1 MAPQGDESS
10 SKGHSQTQEPCIER
24 GYKISEQISYAIMQ
38 LMQITHEP
46 IVTQPD
52 PSTAKFRY
60 LTLQNANIEHKKNR
74 GKT

>member
-1 MAPQGDESS
+1 
-10 SKGHSQTQEPCIER
+10 
-24 GYKISEQISYAIMQ
+24 MQ